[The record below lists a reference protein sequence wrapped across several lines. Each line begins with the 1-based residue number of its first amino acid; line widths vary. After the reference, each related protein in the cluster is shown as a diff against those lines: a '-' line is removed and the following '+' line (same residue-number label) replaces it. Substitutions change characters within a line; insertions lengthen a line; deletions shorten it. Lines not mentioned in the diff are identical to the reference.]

1 MNKLRPLL
9 AAALIGGTFA
19 LAGPAFAHGDRHDR
33 GPGWGEHRH
42 HHKHHHRQH
51 HHRHGR
57 DTVYYGAPVVIQQPP
72 PVIMPR
78 TVYYEPAYYYPPRRD
93 PALVI
98 GVDIP
103 PLVVPLR

>member
-9 AAALIGGTFA
+9 AAALIGGALT
-19 LAGPAFAHGDRHDR
+19 LAGPVQAHGGDH
-33 GPGWGEHRH
+33 GPRWGEHRH
-42 HHKHHHRQH
+42 HDKHHHRHH

-57 DTVYYGAPVVIQQPP
+57 DAVYYGAPVVIQQPP

-93 PALVI
+93 PSLVI

-103 PLVVPLR
+103 PLVIPLR